1 MTTPLRISLLGLNY
15 APEHTGIAPYTSG
28 LAMGLTQKKFSVRTF
43 AAHPHYPDW
52 AISEGY
58 GAWTSHEQLRGVPLT
73 RFRHYV
79 PADPRGVRR
88 LASEISFGVRLLCA
102 SLDRPD
108 VVVAVSPSLFST
120 AIAALGIRR
129 RTPFV
134 VWVQDI
140 YSLGVKETGGNEVVA
155 RIIEKVESW
164 LLRRADRVVVIHER
178 FADYLTMSLGVPRER
193 IEIIRNW
200 THLKDSELPDRAATR
215 AKFEWS
221 TSETVVLHAGNM
233 GVKQGL
239 ENVIDAARIA
249 DKRGAPVRFVL
260 MGNGSE
266 RDRLAALAKDVER
279 VEILPS
285 QEDELF
291 AAMLDAADILLV
303 NEKPGIAEMAVP
315 SKLTSYFSAAR
326 PVLAATDPGGTTASE
341 VNAADAGVI
350 VNAGDPAA
358 LLDAALA
365 LAVDSG
371 RSEQLGRNGRAYR
384 ESVLT
389 AGAAIEKFSRLLT
402 SLANTGERR
411 STPGLKYPVNSGL

>member
-1 MTTPLRISLLGLNY
+1 MTTPLRISVLGLNY

-28 LAMGLTQKKFSVRTF
+28 LAMGLTQKNFSVHTF

-79 PADPRGVRR
+79 PAEPKGVRR
-88 LASEISFGVRLLCA
+88 LASEVTFGLRLLFA
-102 SLDRPD
+102 NLDRPD
-108 VVVAVSPSLFST
+108 VVLAVSPSLFST

-129 RTPFV
+129 RTPFA

-140 YSLGVKETGGNEVVA
+140 YSLGVRETGGSRVVA
-155 RIIEKVESW
+155 SIVEKVESR

-178 FADYLTMSLGVPRER
+178 FADYLSASLGVPRER
-193 IEIIRNW
+193 IEVIRNW
-200 THLKDSELPDRAATR
+200 THLQDGELSDRAGTR
-215 AKFEWS
+215 AKFGWS
-221 TSETVVLHAGNM
+221 PSETVVLHAGNM

-239 ENVIDAARIA
+239 ENVVDAARIA
-249 DKRGAPVRFVL
+249 DARVAPVRFVL

-266 RDRLAALAKDVER
+266 RDTLADLASDVER
-279 VEILPS
+279 LDILPS

-326 PVLAATDPGGTTASE
+326 PVLAATDPRGTTASE
-341 VNAADAGVI
+341 VKAAGAGVI
-350 VNAGDPAA
+350 VNAGDPTTLLEAA
-358 LLDAALA
+358 LGLAADA
-365 LAVDSG
+365 DK
-371 RSEQLGRNGRAYR
+371 RQRLGRNGRAYR

-389 AGAAIEKFSRLLT
+389 AEAAIEKFSTLLT
-402 SLANTGERR
+402 GLTKAGVSR
-411 STPGLKYPVNSGL
+411 SKSGLKYPVNSGL